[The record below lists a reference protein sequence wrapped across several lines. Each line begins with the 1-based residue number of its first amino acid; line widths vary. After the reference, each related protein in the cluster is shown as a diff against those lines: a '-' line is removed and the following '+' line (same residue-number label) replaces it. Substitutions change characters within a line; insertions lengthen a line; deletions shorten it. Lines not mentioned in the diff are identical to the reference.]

1 MQEVKLAYRDN
12 DRTPVIFCIKEMAR
26 RYYGIDVEVKQ
37 IRGAAEF
44 EAAIFDGAADVIIE
58 RMDYLFA
65 EVAKG
70 RKVTMFCAP
79 VVTSGM
85 ELVVPNYVKSTH
97 DLKGNKIAV
106 RAAGRPFTVALR
118 LRKMGIHNEVERV
131 IVSDDE
137 VGRWG
142 QWKKVV
148 NGECIATFMT
158 PIYMPE
164 ALAAGLKILETSELQ
179 VIGHFA
185 QACSTTFA
193 RENHDLLGS
202 YIRSVVHALCLMKLR
217 RNETMDIVAQEPMRL
232 MKIEDRKELERQVDT
247 IIHELQLKPYPTAE
261 GIINSHE
268 ISTDEWPAGK
278 ALENPLTLWDLH
290 WLKQL
295 DDEGFIDQ
303 LIREMKG

>member
-1 MQEVKLAYRDN
+1 MQDVTLAYRDN

-26 RYYGIDVEVKQ
+26 RYYDIDVKVKQ
-37 IRGAAEF
+37 IRGAAEY

-85 ELVVPNYVKSTH
+85 ELVVPNHVKSIH
-97 DLKGNKIAV
+97 DLKGHTIAV

-118 LRKMGIHNEVERV
+118 LRKMGLEKDVERV

-148 NGECIATFMT
+148 NGDCIATYMT
-158 PIYMPE
+158 PIYLPE
-164 ALAAGLKILETSELQ
+164 ALAAGLKVLVTPELQ

-202 YIRSVVHALCLMKLR
+202 YVRSVVHALCLMKLR

-232 MKIEDRKELERQVDT
+232 MKMEDRKELERQVDT

-295 DDEGFIDQ
+295 DDEGFIDS
-303 LIREMKG
+303 LIKEMKA